1 LIPQKNE
8 KSTHKRLPST
18 IIGEKMNFPEEC
30 INSRHI
36 YLPRLKYHKEIE
48 NMNRPIV
55 NKDIKPVIKCLPS
68 NSGPYG
74 FPGEFYQTFKELIP
88 KKLKRR

>member
-1 LIPQKNE
+1 
-8 KSTHKRLPST
+8 
-18 IIGEKMNFPEEC
+18 
-30 INSRHI
+30 
-36 YLPRLKYHKEIE
+36 
-48 NMNRPIV
+48 MNRPIV